1 MSSTFSKFWELYPW
15 MIKPKGVVGSLKFV
29 VIQAEVW
36 VACGPDLWLAVLLG
50 TLVFN
55 LWDLVQ
61 TTVSVRTELDWVIE
75 HPVV

>member
-1 MSSTFSKFWELYPW
+1 MSSTFSKFRELYPW

-29 VIQAEVW
+29 VIQTEVW
-36 VACGPDLWLAVLLG
+36 VAYEPDLWLAVLLG

-61 TTVSVRTELDWVIE
+61 IIVSVRI
-75 HPVV
+75 